1 MGQIESLIFL
11 LGVAALL
18 AQLARVVKVPY
29 PIFLVLGGLGLGFVP
44 MLPAVEIPPEV
55 IFVIF
60 LPPLLN
66 SAAFSSSPLD
76 LRAHL
81 RAITLLAVGLVFA
94 TTFAVAAVAHLLVG
108 LSWPVAFVL
117 GAILSP
123 TDPVA
128 AEAIFRR
135 LGVPERVGTVVGG
148 ESLINDG
155 TGLAAFRVAV
165 GVAAG
170 TAAFSLPDAGLNL
183 FLVGGGGIVVGL
195 LLAFAILPLW
205 ARLKD
210 SSIQITFSVL
220 IPYGVYILAEEV
232 LHVSGILAVV
242 AYGLTQ
248 GWRAPRLFADASTRI
263 QAQAFWG
270 VLIFVLEA
278 MLFVLLGQQLPS
290 ILDNLGGEYTVPQL
304 LLYAVL
310 VYGAV
315 LGARVL
321 FFFSVPYLH
330 PIFDRLFRSRYSRG
344 TWREYLVMS
353 WSGMRGAVSL
363 AAALT
368 VPLTTVGGEPLAG
381 RDLILFI
388 TFAVILAT
396 LVLQGLTLPPLI
408 RALGITEDGNIGRI
422 AELQARLK
430 GARAALH
437 RLDQLCAENG
447 RSPGNEQGMRE
458 YYEARI
464 RRYEAGIEAGEMTDE
479 YAESSAAWR
488 NWRRDLI
495 EAEREAIIRMRDGGE
510 ISPETMRRIERDL
523 DLEESRIGG

>member
-29 PIFLVLGGLGLGFVP
+29 PIFLVLGGLAMGFIPGLP
-44 MLPAVEIPPEV
+44 TVEIPPEV
-55 IFVIF
+55 IFVVF

-66 SAAFSSSPLD
+66 SAAFFSSPLD

-81 RAITLLAVGLVFA
+81 RAITLLAVGLVFV
-94 TTFAVAAVAHLLVG
+94 TTLAVAAVAHFVVG

-128 AEAIFRR
+128 AEAVFRR
-135 LGVPERVGTVVGG
+135 LGVPERVGTIVGG
-148 ESLINDG
+148 ESLVNDG
-155 TGLAAFRVAV
+155 TGLVAFRVAV
-165 GVAAG
+165 GVATGA
-170 TAAFSLPDAGLNL
+170 TAFSFADAGLNL
-183 FLVGGGGIVVGL
+183 LLVGGGGILVGL

-210 SSIQITFSVL
+210 ASIQITFSVL

-263 QAQAFWG
+263 QAISFWG
-270 VLIFVLEA
+270 VLVFVLEA

-290 ILDNLGGEYTVPQL
+290 ILGNLGEYTVGKV
-304 LLYAVL
+304 LLYAAL
-310 VYGAV
+310 VYLAV
-315 LGARVL
+315 LGVRSA
-321 FFFSVPYLH
+321 FFFTVPYLH
-330 PIFDRLFRSRYSRG
+330 PVFDRLFRSRYLRA

-368 VPLTTVGGEPLAG
+368 VPLTTADGQPFVG

-396 LVLQGLTLPPLI
+396 LVLQGLTLPVLI
-408 RALGITEDGNIGRI
+408 RWLGLRQDEDAGRVQ
-422 AELQARLK
+422 ELQARLR
-430 GARAALH
+430 GARAALD
-437 RLDQLCAENG
+437 RLEEIRRENG
-447 RSPGNEQGMRE
+447 LSPDNEDRMRE
-458 YYEARI
+458 YYEDRI
-464 RRYEAGIEAGEMTDE
+464 RRYEAGIEAGGATRE
-479 YAESSAAWR
+479 YAESSASWR
-488 NWRRDLI
+488 SWRRELI

-510 ISPETMRRIERDL
+510 INPETMRRIERDL
-523 DLEESRIGG
+523 DLQESRIGG